1 MSRLLTIL
9 LTALFTLSA
18 LADSDNAAV
27 VPGAQY
33 VLRNVATGSYLMKD
47 GTTTKNEAEASNWRV
62 VTNDTIHY
70 DDAETLYIVYSDD
83 TVMQLTNGGITGW
96 KVSFSGKGNTTYV
109 IPSTTTDRTFKFRY
123 RYLTDTRYLN
133 VETDAQGNER
143 LTAARTPSAYN
154 DWEFVPTSHPKDYRY
169 RLMSMNRSGSNTKYT
184 IAYLSHD
191 VLGKEVWLSGWVAVP
206 TASEGGA
213 CNADHLLFSTHY
225 TMCKNSEVPSQ
236 TDPYDGFTFNL
247 SRNKPVMIE
256 PDYLGYGITKDREHP
271 YCAPDI
277 MAEESVDMLLTVH
290 DLLRDMHAMD
300 CSTGTYPTYGIGY
313 SQGGAIILACQRYVE
328 NSPKL
333 TEAQRN
339 AINWVRTCAGAGP
352 YCSLST
358 ISQYYFQ
365 DNLSMPVAAPLLVMG
380 MVAAY
385 PDIFGDIKAEDYF
398 SEAFNTAGIVDKVR
412 STDYTIDELNDAIKK
427 ACGTTMQSILSE
439 EAKDVNSDL
448 TQHLLKALGRS
459 DLTRDWT
466 PKADIWFFHN
476 TDDDVVPYLNTMAAY
491 KGLKDRCQGECAI
504 YTTGV
509 GMSHLAAAIDFMA
522 RMILGN
528 YK

>member
-1 MSRLLTIL
+1 MSRIFSFLIAVLLVL
-9 LTALFTLSA
+9 PA
-18 LADSDNAAV
+18 LAGSDDDAV

-33 VLRNVATGSYLMKD
+33 MLRNVATGSYLMKD
-47 GTTTKNEAEASNWRV
+47 GTITKNEAEASNWRV
-62 VTNDTIHY
+62 VTNDTIRY
-70 DDAETLYIVYSDD
+70 SDAEKLYIVYSDD
-83 TVMQLTNGGITGW
+83 AVMQLTNSGGGW
-96 KVSFSGKGNTTYV
+96 KVAFTGKGNTTYV
-109 IPSTTTDRTFKFRY
+109 MPSTTTEKGFKFRY
-123 RYLTDTRYLN
+123 RFALDTRYLN
-133 VETDAQGNER
+133 VEVDAEGNEK
-143 LTAARTPSAYN
+143 LTAARTASSYN
-154 DWEFVPTSHPKDYRY
+154 DWEFVPTTHPKAYRY
-169 RLMSMNRSGSNTKYT
+169 RLMSMNRSGNNTKYT
-184 IAYLSHD
+184 LAYLSHD
-191 VLGKEVWLSGWVAVP
+191 VTGEEVWLSGWTAVP

-213 CNADHLLFSTHY
+213 CNADHLLMSTHY

-247 SRNKPVMIE
+247 SRNKPVMVE

-277 MAEESVDMLLTVH
+277 MAEESVDLLLTVH

-300 CSTGTYPTYGIGY
+300 CSTGAYPTYGIGY

-333 TEAQRN
+333 NEEQRK
-339 AINWVRTCAGAGP
+339 AIHWVRTCAGAGP
-352 YCSLST
+352 YCSLAT

-365 DNLSMPVAAPLLVMG
+365 DKLSMPVAAPLLVMG

-385 PDIFGDIKAEDYF
+385 PDIFGDIRAEEYF
-398 SEAFNTAGIVDKVR
+398 SEAFNAAGIVDKVR
-412 STDYTIDELNDAIKK
+412 STDYTIDELNEAIQK
-427 ACGTTMQSILSE
+427 ACGNTMQGMLSE
-439 EAKDVNSDL
+439 DAKNTNSDL
-448 TQHLLKALGRS
+448 SQHLLKALGRS
-459 DLTRDWT
+459 DLTRDWS

-491 KGLKDRCQGECAI
+491 KRLKDHCQGECAV

>member
-1 MSRLLTIL
+1 MSRLITIL

-70 DDAETLYIVYSDD
+70 DDAEALYIVYSDD
-83 TVMQLTNGGITGW
+83 IVMQLTNGGITGW
-96 KVSFSGKGNTTYV
+96 KVAFSGKGNTTYV
-109 IPSTTTDRTFKFRY
+109 MPSTTTDGTFKLRY
-123 RYLTDTRYLN
+123 RYLRDTRYLN
-133 VETDAQGNER
+133 VEADAQGNEK
-143 LTAARTPSAYN
+143 LTAAKTASAYN

-300 CSTGTYPTYGIGY
+300 CSTGTYPTYGVGY

-398 SEAFNTAGIVDKVR
+398 SETFNNAGIVNMVR

-491 KGLKDRCQGECAI
+491 KGLKDRCQGECAM

>member
-9 LTALFTLSA
+9 LAALFTLSA

-247 SRNKPVMIE
+247 SRDKPVMIE

-491 KGLKDRCQGECAI
+491 KGLKDRCQGECAM